1 MNASTWLQRNK
12 PVEQMTWA
20 PGLPVLIKDRV
31 AGGGGWKDRP
41 GSDCFNLYR
50 PPIVSPGDHTKAGP
64 WIEHIKKIYPDDAA
78 HIIYWL
84 AHRVQRPGDKINHAL
99 LLWGNQGI
107 GKDTLLAP
115 AKLAVGP
122 WNWQEISPTAV
133 LSDFNGFAKS
143 VVTRINEIRDLGEHS
158 RNQFYEHMKIYTA
171 APPDVIRVN
180 QKFTAEYPVL
190 NCVGIIITTNHK
202 AGGMYLPVDER
213 RHYVAWSEAKRDQFG
228 EEYWKKMWDWYEG
241 ENGLGH
247 VGAYLANLDL
257 SGFNAKAPPP
267 KTEAFWAFVSA
278 YRAPESA
285 ELADTLEE
293 LGNPSAMTLDQV
305 QVRAFGSDFALWLGD
320 RKNRRYIPHR
330 FEECGYIPVRNPDA
344 EDGLWRISQKRQV
357 VYAKKDLPLPNQ
369 IDAARRLSP

>member
-1 MNASTWLQRNK
+1 M
-12 PVEQMTWA
+12 PVTTRK
-20 PGLPVLIKDRV
+20 L
-31 AGGGGWKDRP
+31 
-41 GSDCFNLYR
+41 
-50 PPIVSPGDHTKAGP
+50 GP

-78 HIIYWL
+78 HIICWL

-99 LLWGNQGI
+99 LLGGNQGI

-158 RNQFYEHMKIYTA
+158 RYQFYEHMKIYTA

-202 AGGMYLPVDER
+202 AGGMYLPADDR

-228 EEYWKKMWDWYEG
+228 EEYWKKMWHWYQG

-257 SGFNAKAPPP
+257 SGFNPKAPHRRLRHSGLSSVPTAPP
-267 KTEAFWAFVSA
+267 KV
-278 YRAPESA
+278 
-285 ELADTLEE
+285 
-293 LGNPSAMTLDQV
+293 PSWQT
-305 QVRAFGSDFALWLGD
+305 
-320 RKNRRYIPHR
+320 
-330 FEECGYIPVRNPDA
+330 
-344 EDGLWRISQKRQV
+344 
-357 VYAKKDLPLPNQ
+357 
-369 IDAARRLSP
+369 RLKSSGIQPP